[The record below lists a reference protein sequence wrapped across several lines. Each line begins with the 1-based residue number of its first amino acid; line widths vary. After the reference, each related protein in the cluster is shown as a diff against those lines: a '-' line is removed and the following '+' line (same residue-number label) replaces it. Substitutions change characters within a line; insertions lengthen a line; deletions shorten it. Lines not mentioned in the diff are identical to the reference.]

1 MAPIGET
8 SPAFASG
15 EALKL
20 AHERA
25 ALMPDCLVEARR
37 VASTVIAGWHGR
49 RRRGIGED
57 FWQFRPYAEG
67 ESFSRIDWR
76 RSARDDH
83 TYVRDREWEA
93 AHTILLHA
101 DLSASMLYRSRH
113 APTSKEA
120 RALVL
125 LLALAETL
133 ARSGERIGVP
143 GLLEPQAS
151 RQSSERIATALS
163 HRTAE
168 TQPVPD
174 PATIR
179 GQADLILFGDFLD
192 HPDRLLT
199 ALRPLAHRGI
209 RGHLVEIADPAEELF
224 PYAGRTEFID
234 PETGRAITAGR
245 ADNIAEDY
253 RNAYLARRETLS
265 AEMRRMGWNYLTHR
279 TDRPAS
285 EPLASLHLMLS
296 EDGRP

>member
-8 SPAFASG
+8 SPAFASR
-15 EALKL
+15 EALQL

-101 DLSASMLYRSRH
+101 DPSASMRYRSRF

-120 RALVL
+120 RSLVL

-143 GLLEPQAS
+143 GVLEPQAS

-163 HRTAE
+163 HRTA
-168 TQPVPD
+168 QSPAIPD

-179 GQADLILFGDFLD
+179 GHADLVLFGDFLD
-192 HPDRLLT
+192 HPDRIVA

-209 RGHLVEIADPAEELF
+209 RGHLVEIADPAEESF
-224 PYAGRTEFID
+224 PYAGRTEFTD
-234 PETGRAITAGR
+234 PETGRALTAGR
-245 ADNIAEDY
+245 ADNLADDY
-253 RNAYLARRETLS
+253 RNAYLARRETLA
-265 AEMRRMGWNYLTHR
+265 AEMRRMGWNHLVHR

-285 EPLASLHLMLS
+285 EPLATLHLMLS
-296 EDGRP
+296 EDARA

>member
-8 SPAFASG
+8 SPAFASR
-15 EALKL
+15 EALQL

-37 VASTVIAGWHGR
+37 VANSVISGWHGR
-49 RRRGIGED
+49 RRRGMGEN

-101 DLSASMLYRSRH
+101 DLSPSMRYRSRF
-113 APTSKEA
+113 APVSKEA

-125 LLALAETL
+125 MLALAETL
-133 ARSGERIGVP
+133 ARSGERLGVP
-143 GLLEPQAS
+143 GLLEPQAN
-151 RQSSERIATALS
+151 RQAAERIAVALA
-163 HRTAE
+163 HAAQTPAL
-168 TQPVPD
+168 PD
-174 PATIR
+174 PAAIR
-179 GQADLILFGDFLD
+179 GSVDLILFGDFLD
-192 HPDRLLT
+192 HPDRILT
-199 ALRPLAHRGI
+199 ALKPLAHRGI
-209 RGHLVEIADPAEELF
+209 RGHLVEIADPAEESF

-234 PETGRAITAGR
+234 PETGRSLTAGR
-245 ADNIAEDY
+245 ADSLAEDY
-253 RNAYLARRETLS
+253 RQAYLARRETLA
-265 AEMRRMGWNYLTHR
+265 AEMRRMGWNHVIHS

-285 EPLASLHLMLS
+285 EPLAALHLMLS
-296 EDGRP
+296 ADGRP